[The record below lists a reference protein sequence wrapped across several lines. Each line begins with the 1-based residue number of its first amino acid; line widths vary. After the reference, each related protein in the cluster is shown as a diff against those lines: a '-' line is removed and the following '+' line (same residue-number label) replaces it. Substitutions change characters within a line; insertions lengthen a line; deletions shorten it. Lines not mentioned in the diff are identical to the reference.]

1 MASNQT
7 TLPNVSENEETLLT
21 GVNEN
26 VYEDQN
32 IGAELTKKD
41 INRVAWRSMLL
52 QASFNYERMQ
62 ASGWLY
68 GLLPALKKIH
78 TNKRDLARAM
88 KGHMGFFNT
97 HPFLVTFVI
106 GIILAMERSKQDVN
120 SIQSTKIA
128 VGAPLGGIGDAMFW
142 LTLLPICGGIGAS
155 LALQGS
161 ILGAVV
167 FIVLFNVVHLGL
179 RFGLAHYA
187 YRMGVAAIPLIKA
200 NTKKVGHAASIVGM
214 TVIGALVATY
224 VRLST
229 TLEITAGDAV
239 VKLQADVIDKLMPA
253 FLPLV
258 YTLTMFWLVRRG
270 WSPLRLIAVTVV
282 LGIVG
287 KFCHFLTSQLEEAI
301 AQLDC
306 EDGIVFLTDLLG
318 GTPFRVASTLAMQK
332 PGCEVITGTNLQLL
346 LEMVL
351 EREGLSGEEFRVQ
364 ALECGHRGLTS
375 LVDELGRCHEEC
387 PVEEGI

>member
-7 TLPNVSENEETLLT
+7 PLPNVSENEETLLT

-26 VYEDQN
+26 VYEDQS

-128 VGAPLGGIGDAMFW
+128 VGAPLGGI
-142 LTLLPICGGIGAS
+142 
-155 LALQGS
+155 
-161 ILGAVV
+161 
-167 FIVLFNVVHLGL
+167 IVLFNVVHLGL

-229 TLEITAGDAV
+229 TLEITAGDAYQP
-239 VKLQADVIDKLMPA
+239 KHGQ
-253 FLPLV
+253 
-258 YTLTMFWLVRRG
+258 G
-270 WSPLRLIAVTVV
+270 
-282 LGIVG
+282 
-287 KFCHFLTSQLEEAI
+287 
-301 AQLDC
+301 
-306 EDGIVFLTDLLG
+306 
-318 GTPFRVASTLAMQK
+318 
-332 PGCEVITGTNLQLL
+332 
-346 LEMVL
+346 
-351 EREGLSGEEFRVQ
+351 
-364 ALECGHRGLTS
+364 
-375 LVDELGRCHEEC
+375 VDQR
-387 PVEEGI
+387 